1 MQAIALSDAAQCL
14 LRRRLAGEWV
24 AVTEE
29 DRRLYRELAEAGLM
43 YPVSTFLHG
52 KEGYYRPMDAACD
65 LRDRISASSLSTR
78 PPLPAGSPAPG
89 G

>member
-1 MQAIALSDAAQCL
+1 MQTVSLSEAALTL
-14 LRRRLAGEWV
+14 LRRRLAAEWV

-29 DRRLYRELAEAGLM
+29 NRPLYRELVEAGLM

-52 KEGYYRPMDAACD
+52 KEGYYRPTDAACD
-65 LRDRISASSLSTR
+65 LRDGITASSLSTR
-78 PPLPAGSPAPG
+78 PPLPAGSPSPG